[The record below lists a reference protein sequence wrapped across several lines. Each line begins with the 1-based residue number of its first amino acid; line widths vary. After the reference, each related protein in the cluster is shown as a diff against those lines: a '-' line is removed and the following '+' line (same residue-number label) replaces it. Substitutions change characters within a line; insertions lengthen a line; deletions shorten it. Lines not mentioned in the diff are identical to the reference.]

1 MIIKNKIWFLFSIV
15 FFIGCEFGNQAEQE
29 KSDAELI
36 RLIIEAE
43 KLDIGFD
50 ELPEQTSSSINNE
63 TEYYGISAKL
73 ALGIGYEIE
82 RAGRGHRYGHRNEVY
97 FNMQG
102 RKLDPNDFGR
112 RNDFGDRGW
121 RKNKIEDWRCFDL
134 VFPIVFDM
142 PDGSTIEIE
151 TDDEEGWSDL
161 KLWYEENDDA
171 EQRPAMQFPI
181 EIHMNEELINISNNE
196 QLNDIYSECD
206 FDWKRQEGHYNR
218 GCFEVAFPITFSMP
232 DGSTIEVET
241 DDEQGWSDL
250 KLWYEENDDAE
261 QRPILQY
268 PVDII
273 YETEEGDSTVTLNN
287 DGEMETAKEE
297 CREDWSES
305 GEWDEDGDWDEE
317 ECFNWIYP
325 ITFLMPDGSSMT
337 LENEDGW
344 HILSRWYEENGD
356 SEQEPILQYPVD
368 IIYETEEG
376 EITTTLNNSDELE
389 SFEEECS
396 EEN

>member
-15 FFIGCEFGNQAEQE
+15 FFIGCEFGDQAEQE

-102 RKLDPNDFGR
+102 RKLDP
-112 RNDFGDRGW
+112 NDFGDRGW

-218 GCFEVAFPITFSMP
+218 GCFEVVFPITFLMP

-241 DDEQGWSDL
+241 DDEEGWSDL

-268 PVDII
+268 PVGII

-325 ITFLMPDGSSMT
+325 ITFLMPDGASMT

-356 SEQEPILQYPVD
+356 SDQEPILQYPVD